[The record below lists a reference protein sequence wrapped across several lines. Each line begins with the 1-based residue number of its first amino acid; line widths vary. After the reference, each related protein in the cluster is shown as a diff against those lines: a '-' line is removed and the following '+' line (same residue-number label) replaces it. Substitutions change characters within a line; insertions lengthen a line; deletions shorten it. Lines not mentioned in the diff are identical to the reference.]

1 MLDAMRTVTL
11 KEFPPALRQRL
22 EPGLA
27 AYDIRFCGPGDWPAL
42 REFLREHW
50 SASHPYVT
58 NPAFERWQQFDPA
71 MGRHNYAL
79 AEHRGSGAIHGMQA
93 FLSPSHFDPAIGVCD
108 LWPGLWCAAPDAA
121 PGLGSEITRFLVREL
136 RARSVGSLGLSHNT
150 QTILPRLGYT
160 MGVMD
165 RHVLLNPDIAD
176 FRLVGEAGRQPRPP
190 AESSIPPGEMRELG
204 PEEVESYAA
213 ASIDF
218 HAAVPLKSPVYLRNR
233 YARHPHYRYRF
244 HAVRSPE
251 SGAGLIVT
259 RTAEADGA
267 RAIRVISFCGD
278 EHAWTGAGAGLRRLV
293 REENAEFLDVLS
305 CGVDTACLR
314 QAGLFPHHAT
324 DPLVLPHYF
333 EPLERRSKDL
343 AFGFIAPPGANYRMF
358 KGDSDQDRPN
368 LDLSD
373 RKAPPAE
380 V

>member
-1 MLDAMRTVTL
+1 MLDAMRTVML
-11 KEFPPALRQRL
+11 KEFPTALHRRL

-27 AYDIRFCGPGDWPAL
+27 AYDIRFCGPSDWPAL

-58 NPAFERWQQFDPA
+58 NPAFERWQQFDPVT
-71 MGRHNYAL
+71 GRHNYAL

-93 FLSPSHFDPAIGVCD
+93 FLSPSHFDPAIPACD
-108 LWPGLWCAAPDAA
+108 LWPGLWCAAPGAA

-136 RARSVGSLGLSHNT
+136 RARSVGSLGLSRNT

-165 RHVLLNPDIAD
+165 RHVLLNPDIRD
-176 FRLVGEAGRQPRPP
+176 FRLVGEAGRASKPV
-190 AESSIPPGEMRELG
+190 AESELPRGEMRELG
-204 PEEVESYAA
+204 PEEVEAYAA

-218 HAAVPLKSPVYLRNR
+218 HATVPQKSPVYLRNR
-233 YARHPHYRYRF
+233 YARHPWYRYRF
-244 HAVRSPE
+244 HAMRSPD

-267 RAIRVISFCGD
+267 RAVRVVSFVGD
-278 EHAWTGAGAGLRRLV
+278 ESAWAGAGAGLRRLV

-305 CGVDTACLR
+305 CGIDTGLFGR
-314 QAGLFPHHAT
+314 AGLAPHRAA

-333 EPLERRSKDL
+333 EPLERRNKDL
-343 AFGFIAPPGANYRMF
+343 AYGFIVPPGIRYRMF

-368 LDLSD
+368 LI
-373 RKAPPAE
+373 PPTLRNAG
-380 V
+380 